1 VIPFREGKR
10 KAASIRAILPGQVQG
25 LAPHAIGA
33 LRYGGESLSS
43 KRVYRTAA
51 SLLFALA
58 ITAAGSAPVLAGPKD
73 YRFEI
78 VQQAV
83 WSGSQPALTVKLIHV
98 PSGKPV
104 TDAQVFVRQ
113 PAFRGYKG
121 GGVWVE
127 RTTPL
132 YPDGRGNYQLFG
144 QIPRGLGATTTVKLG
159 ANVPNERGTILAQVT
174 IERG

>member
-1 VIPFREGKR
+1 M
-10 KAASIRAILPGQVQG
+10 ST
-25 LAPHAIGA
+25 
-33 LRYGGESLSS
+33 
-43 KRVYRTAA
+43 KRVHRTAA

-58 ITAAGSAPVLAGPKD
+58 MAAAGSAPVLAGSAD

-83 WSGSQPALTVKLIHV
+83 SSGSQPALTVKLIHV

-113 PAFRGYKG
+113 TAFMGYKG
-121 GGVWVE
+121 GGTLVE

-132 YPDGRGNYQLFG
+132 YPDGQGNYRLFG
-144 QIPRGLGATTTVKLG
+144 QIPQGLGATTVKLG
-159 ANVPNERGTILAQVT
+159 ANVPNESRTILAQVT
-174 IERG
+174 IDRG